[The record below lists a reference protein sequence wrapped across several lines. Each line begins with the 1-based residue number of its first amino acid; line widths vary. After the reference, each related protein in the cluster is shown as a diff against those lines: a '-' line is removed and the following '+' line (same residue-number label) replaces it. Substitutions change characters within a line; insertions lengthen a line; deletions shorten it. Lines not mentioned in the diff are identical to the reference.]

1 MLDIN
6 FIRDHPDSVRTAAKN
21 KQLNPKIVDA
31 VLREDKNRRDL
42 IIQVEAIR
50 AERNHLND
58 QLKKTQTDELKS
70 KSKALKKQLQDLEPQ
85 LKKTEKNFLDLMLQV
100 PSVPAGDVPIGKDET
115 GNVVHK
121 THGKKPKFS
130 FRPKDH
136 VQLGKALDLIDLDRG
151 VKIGGFRSFFTKNDL
166 VLLEQAA
173 LNYSLN
179 HLVKKGFT
187 PMTVPW
193 LVNDD
198 ALWGTGYFPWGI
210 QDHYQTQDNSKLIGT
225 SEVSLT
231 AYHSG
236 EILSESDLPIKLVG
250 ISPCFRREVGSHGK
264 DTKGIF
270 RVHQFTKVEQVILC
284 KNDQQ
289 ESIKWHEELLKNSEE
304 LLQNLKLPYQVLLM
318 CTGDMGAG
326 QVKKYDIE
334 TWFPAQNKYR
344 ETHSDSYFLEFQ
356 ARRLN
361 MRYKTKSGDTKFVHT
376 LNNTA
381 LATPRTLAA
390 IMENYQQ
397 KDGSIKIPSVLQ
409 KLMGKKII
417 K

>member
-1 MLDIN
+1 L
-6 FIRDHPDSVRTAAKN
+6 SVRAFY
-21 KQLNPKIVDA
+21 
-31 VLREDKNRRDL
+31 
-42 IIQVEAIR
+42 
-50 AERNHLND
+50 
-58 QLKKTQTDELKS
+58 
-70 KSKALKKQLQDLEPQ
+70 
-85 LKKTEKNFLDLMLQV
+85 FLD
-100 PSVPAGDVPIGKDET
+100 
-115 GNVVHK
+115 
-121 THGKKPKFS
+121 F
-130 FRPKDH
+130 
-136 VQLGKALDLIDLDRG
+136 
-151 VKIGGFRSFFTKNDL
+151 
-166 VLLEQAA
+166 VLEL
-173 LNYSLN
+173 
-179 HLVKKGFT
+179 LVKKGFT